1 MSILDRALAAVTP
14 PESEKD
20 RAEAS
25 RNARAL
31 ARPGDWL
38 SLALDHHDMIRAALD
53 ACRRARDPADRAETL
68 KRLAQVLIG
77 HAQAEEAVLYPAL
90 DRAGERGDAGRAYGE
105 QIGAKVHLAEIERLE
120 PTSDNW
126 REKVDHLRSAVLHH
140 IYQEENDWFLKLRE
154 EAEDDPVWL
163 ADRFREEFERY
174 AGSIR
179 PGQMSAAAWSRTE
192 ARPH

>member
-1 MSILDRALAAVTP
+1 MSILDKALAAVTP

-20 RAEAS
+20 RAEAT
-25 RNARAL
+25 RNARAV
-31 ARPGDWL
+31 ASSGDWL
-38 SLALDHHDMIRAALD
+38 SLALDHHDMIRAAFE
-53 ACRRARDPADRAETL
+53 ACRRARDPVDRGETL
-68 KRLAQVLIG
+68 QRLGRVLIG
-77 HAQAEEAVLYPAL
+77 HAQAEEVVLYPAL

-105 QIGAKVHLAEIERLE
+105 QVGAKVHLAEIDRLE

-126 REKVDHLRSAVLHH
+126 REKIEHLRTAVLHH
-140 IYQEENDWFLKLRE
+140 IYQEESDWFLKLKE

-179 PGQMSAAAWSRTE
+179 PGQMSAAARQPFE
-192 ARPH
+192 ARPT